1 MNMKRSFWVT
11 GASQGLGLAMVE
23 QLLDQGHRVA
33 ASGRDSQELDA
44 LGKTHAGTLL
54 RLPGLLTEE
63 PDAIRRRL
71 LDKWGALDGLIINAG
86 ACDYLPDNVTPG
98 NLFEMIVHSNM
109 DATEHALL
117 SALPA
122 LVNGSQPQIMAIF
135 SRYSAL
141 QLYAPTQ
148 PANDA
153 NSLPHWVRSQRD
165 ILKRQGIDLTVVAPP
180 SPQDPVMPEAWTA
193 QAAAMVLIAELD
205 QRQPELSLEALGM
218 NSLWPLPE
226 ALR

>member
-1 MNMKRSFWVT
+1 MKRSFWVT

-44 LGKTHAGTLL
+44 LSRTHASTLL
-54 RLPGLLTEE
+54 RLPGMLTEK
-63 PDAIRRRL
+63 PDAISMRL

-122 LVNGSQPQIMAIF
+122 LINGSQPQIMAIF

-180 SPQDPVMPEAWTA
+180 SPQAPVMPEAWTA

>member
-1 MNMKRSFWVT
+1 
-11 GASQGLGLAMVE
+11 MVE